1 MASLDWKGQQNEES
15 VMKKLALILT
25 SIFVFTSIILTQTII
40 ENPEKPLSKNA
51 GRVIQLKEVMRITD
65 EEGKFYFM
73 FPRNLKVAPDQSI
86 FIEDKEQLLHF
97 DRGGKFVRNFFK
109 RGQGP
114 GEMGFI
120 RNYCFFRNNIIIY
133 NSNPPKI
140 IWLNFSGTLAKE
152 FKVQTGGLSLDFL
165 AAYSE
170 TYHFINSDYPVV
182 KRGQSVTVD
191 VPQNLISITHEGKEM
206 EKLTSFPTKV
216 FIVASKQG
224 GRAMCPINSLIAVPF
239 REKFVLICH
248 TQEYLVK
255 LYDLEA
261 HQIIRQ
267 FRRKYKRVKTPR
279 GEEKKCGAMVD
290 GKEIIL
296 PPQKY
301 LDDIQNLF
309 VFGDQLWVMT
319 STTDKGKRVLIDVF
333 NSEGQYID
341 NFYLKFPDNLARNS
355 YGYKPVIISGNFLYT
370 IEQNDDGTNAISKYG
385 IEDNNKPPE
394 SLIP

>member
-1 MASLDWKGQQNEES
+1 
-15 VMKKLALILT
+15 MKRPTLIFTFMFIFSSALLA
-25 SIFVFTSIILTQTII
+25 QEII
-40 ENPEKPLSKNA
+40 ENPEKPLSKNS
-51 GRVIQLKEVMRITD
+51 GRIAELIEVMQIRD
-65 EEGKFYFM
+65 VGSDFYFM
-73 FPRNLKVAPDQSI
+73 FPRNLKVAADESI
-86 FIEDKEQLLHF
+86 LVEDKEQLLQF
-97 DRGGKFVRNFFK
+97 DRSGKFVRNFFK

-120 RNYCFFRNNIIIY
+120 RNYCFFGNNVIIY
-133 NSNPPKI
+133 NSSPPKI
-140 IWLNFSGTLAKE
+140 IWLDFSGALAKE
-152 FKVQTGGLSLDFL
+152 FKVQTGGLSLEFL
-165 AAYSE
+165 ALYDD
-170 TYHFINSDYPVV
+170 TYHFISSDYPIV
-182 KRGQSVTVD
+182 KRGQSATVD
-191 VPQNLISITHEGKEM
+191 VPQNLISITHDGKEM

-267 FRRKYKRVKTPR
+267 FRREYKRIKTPR

-296 PPQKY
+296 PPLKY

-309 VFGDQLWVMT
+309 AFGDQLWVMT
-319 STTDKGKRVLIDVF
+319 STTDKEKRVLIDVF
-333 NSEGQYID
+333 NFKGQYIG
-341 NFYLKFPDNLARNS
+341 NFYLKFPDNLARDS
-355 YGYKPVIISGNFLYT
+355 YGYKPVIVSGSFLYT
-370 IEQNDDGTNAISKYG
+370 IEQNEDGTNAISKYK
-385 IEDNNKPPE
+385 IEDNNKPPK
-394 SLIP
+394 S